1 MLEFHYADD
10 FQRLKELL
18 KNKDHLKIYED
29 LSDED
34 EDDDD

>member
-1 MLEFHYADD
+1 MYRFKDADD

-18 KNKDHLKIYED
+18 KNKNHMKIYED